1 MADLCHISSLIVRAR
16 PDRLPDIVAAIDAL
30 PGAEVHRHDA
40 IGKIVVLLETET
52 QSQIAE
58 RLRAME
64 ALPGVL
70 NVSLIYHHADELP
83 GHDHPER
90 L

>member
-1 MADLCHISSLIVRAR
+1 MADAGHISSLIVRAL
-16 PDRLPDIVAAIDAL
+16 PQRLQAVTEAIGAL
-30 PGAEVHRHDA
+30 PGAEVHRHDGV
-40 IGKIVVLLETET
+40 GKIVVVLETET
-52 QSQIAE
+52 QGEIAE

-70 NVSLIYHHADELP
+70 NVSLIYHHTDELT
-83 GHDHPER
+83 GRDHPER

>member
-1 MADLCHISSLIVRAR
+1 MADACHISSLIVRVL
-16 PDRLPDIVAAIDAL
+16 PQRLKAVTEFIAAL
-30 PGAEVHRHDA
+30 PGAEVHSHDP

-52 QSQIAE
+52 QGQIAE

-70 NVSLIYHHADELP
+70 NVSLIYHHADELT
-83 GHDHPER
+83 GHDHHKR

>member
-1 MADLCHISSLIVRAR
+1 MADAGHISSLVVRA
-16 PDRLPDIVAAIDAL
+16 LPRHLKAVIETIDAL
-30 PGAEVHRHDA
+30 PGAEVHRYDPV
-40 IGKIVVLLETET
+40 GKIVVVLETDT

-70 NVSLIYHHADELP
+70 NVSLIYHHADELT